1 MKNMLRVCA
10 VNDGA
15 RSVLATFTDRDTM
28 QKDAILWVDD
38 VLRATTGFCLLSRL
52 NDIQAACRKGDK
64 TVFPDKFA
72 MPLCIVNLAIKEF
85 NLEITEE

>member
-10 VNDGA
+10 VNDGT
-15 RSVLATFTDRDTM
+15 RRVLATFTDRDTM
-28 QKDAILWVDD
+28 QEDAIRWVDD
-38 VLRATTGFCLLSRL
+38 VLHATTGFCLLSRL
-52 NDIQAACRKGDK
+52 NDIQTACRKNDK

-72 MPLCIVNLAIKEF
+72 MPLCVVNLAIKEF